1 LTSWNLRAAEK
12 GGEGMESC
20 CRSVIASRTFHLR
33 SSGRLFPSLSLTHLK
48 GKLSLSINSFS
59 SKIQSHALRGV
70 GIGES
75 DKKNPLPR
83 GAGEG
88 VKEDARSKLLHVVLV
103 SPQIPGNTGCI
114 ARTCAASAVGLH
126 LVGPLGFQVDDARVK
141 RAGLDYWPYPT

>member
-1 LTSWNLRAAEK
+1 
-12 GGEGMESC
+12 MESC

-126 LVGPLGFQVDDARVK
+126 LVGVK
-141 RAGLDYWPYPT
+141 